1 MSQAAENKKVSSL
14 FNSNR
19 DFTAVA
25 AEHRMTHSKREVL
38 CDSVGHMPINPA
50 VLGGLVLLIFS
61 LGHQPAP
68 K

>member
-14 FNSNR
+14 FNNNR

-38 CDSVGHMPINPA
+38 CDNVGHMLINPA